1 MVRYHARFIN
11 MKEFCLLTEE
21 EYTAFQK
28 TSALRG
34 FLNSKEAVHL
44 KKANGWLTEY
54 AGVKEDGKVIAA
66 TPLTMIP
73 LMKIYRFCHAQSGF
87 LMDYH
92 DEETLSFFVQELKK
106 HLAKQKVVYMLVNPN
121 IDHVERDIDGNE
133 VEGGYDN
140 SYVKEALERNG
151 FEHQG
156 FVRDYSAFT
165 MISWI
170 FTLDLTDKTEAQVL
184 KEMDQ
189 QTRWSVNKTV
199 KQGIQVREL
208 KPEEIG
214 KFIDMEERTAKRRG
228 FEMREHDFYK
238 KQLDAY
244 GEHAKVLLAYLDLNE
259 FRENL
264 KKEKEQLDADM
275 AEVNAK
281 LAEMPNSKKFVKK
294 QRVIQEALDLNEKK
308 WKEANETE
316 AQHGSLLEMAA
327 SFFIIYDNE
336 IVYLYSAAEDE
347 YRKYNAPYAI
357 QLAIIRYAIEHHIP
371 RYNFYGISGNF
382 SKDADDYGVYEFKKG
397 FGGRVEQLIGEFV
410 LPVNKA
416 VYKLYKTVK

>member
-1 MVRYHARFIN
+1 
-11 MKEFCLLTEE
+11 MKEFCILTED
-21 EYTAFQK
+21 EYTAFQMN
-28 TSALRG
+28 SPLRG
-34 FLNSKEAVHL
+34 FLNSPEAIHL
-44 KKANGWLTEY
+44 KQAGGWQTEY
-54 AGVKEDGKVIAA
+54 AGVKENGRIIAA
-66 TPLTMIP
+66 TALTMIP
-73 LMKIYRFCHAQSGF
+73 LMKIFRFCHAQSGF

-92 DEETLSFFVQELKK
+92 DEDTLAFFTAKLKK
-106 HLAKQKVVYMLVNPN
+106 HLAKQKVVYMLINPN

-151 FEHQG
+151 FEHRG

-170 FTLDLTDKTEAQVL
+170 FTLDLRGKTEAQVL

-214 KFIDMEERTAKRRG
+214 KFIQMEERTAQRRG
-228 FEMREHDFYK
+228 FEMREKDFYV
-238 KQLDAY
+238 KQLEAY

-275 AEVNAK
+275 AEVNAR
-281 LAEMPNSKKFVKK
+281 LAETPNSKKFVKK

-308 WKEANETE
+308 WKEADETE
-316 AQHGSLLEMAA
+316 AEHGSLLEMAA

-357 QLAIIRYAIEHHIP
+357 QLAIIRYALEHKIP

-397 FGGRVEQLIGEFV
+397 FGGRVEQLIGEFI
-410 LPVNKA
+410 LPVNRT
-416 VYKLYKTVK
+416 VYRLYRTIKK